1 MKLLLLLSV
10 AVSAA
15 GISYNLQ
22 EQQQIVKSNQAK
34 WNTYLNNTS
43 CGGAYVMT
51 FERDCRCFPQ
61 QTGPFHVV
69 VNSTGAI
76 ASAIFRDG
84 IYMGEDLAGTIVK
97 VPDGKVLTVRDVF
110 DKIKRALNVK
120 AYSVEV
126 TYDEVS
132 GYPREVHIDYDRW
145 TTDDVDIF
153 YISNVIPL

>member
-1 MKLLLLLSV
+1 
-10 AVSAA
+10 
-15 GISYNLQ
+15 
-22 EQQQIVKSNQAK
+22 
-34 WNTYLNNTS
+34 
-43 CGGAYVMT
+43 
-51 FERDCRCFPQ
+51 
-61 QTGPFHVV
+61 VV

-132 GYPREVHIDYDRW
+132 GYPKEVHIDYDRW